1 MKYTKLQ
8 IGIIAFGILVAIVL
22 RVLFLGDMEWKWD
35 EKWMWIHSLDW
46 SHRNV
51 LPEVG
56 VMSGGGIVNTG
67 VSTWPFIAMQY
78 LNIGPVDM
86 VLGVSL
92 LNILAIFVFYYSLK
106 S

>member
-8 IGIIAFGILVAIVL
+8 IGIIVFGITVAIVL
-22 RVLFLGDMEWKWD
+22 RLLFLGDMEWKWD

-56 VMSGGGIVNTG
+56 KSPIVGTELFSVTGI
-67 VSTWPFIAMQY
+67 P
-78 LNIGPVDM
+78 
-86 VLGVSL
+86 
-92 LNILAIFVFYYSLK
+92 
-106 S
+106 